1 MVGSKKGSKSSKKSG
16 AKKAPA
22 TKGAAKPAGRK
33 AAGGKSAAKGR
44 RGAAKGASRGDSRL
58 TAPVVTF
65 PSGESLRIV
74 SAPSRRGQ
82 EHYDPN
88 NSGNPLLD
96 TGGENR
102 GKKLSANFTAGE
114 LARSGEMVFNIARI
128 DPALVAALQAI
139 REHVGKPVTVTSGYR
154 SFAYNT
160 EIYRRR
166 GQRPTLSQHISGRGA
181 DIKIEGMSGVQ
192 IAKAAIDAAGCA
204 VAVGLGAT
212 FAHIDVRGRFAVWN
226 YGGVTQA
233 QIDEVTRYHRSKCGR

>member
-1 MVGSKKGSKSSKKSG
+1 MIGVK
-16 AKKAPA
+16 
-22 TKGAAKPAGRK
+22 KGAATKRAAKSAGRK
-33 AAGGKSAAKGR
+33 AAGTSRAASK
-44 RGAAKGASRGDSRL
+44 AAA
-58 TAPVVTF
+58 APVVTF
-65 PSGESLRIV
+65 PSGQSLRIV
-74 SAPSRRGQ
+74 SAPSLPGQ

-96 TGGENR
+96 TGGANR
-102 GKKLSANFTAGE
+102 NKKLSQNFTAGE

-139 REHVGKPVTVTSGYR
+139 RDFVGRTVTVTSGYR

-166 GQRPTLSQHISGRGA
+166 GQTPTRSQHTSGRGA
-181 DIKIEGMSGVQ
+181 DIKIEGMTGVQ
-192 IAKAAIDAAGCA
+192 IAKAAIDAAGCR

-212 FAHIDVRGRFAVWN
+212 FAHVDVRGRFAVWN

-233 QIDEVTRYHRSKCGR
+233 KIDEVKRYHRTRCGG